1 LWNYQKLQV
10 AMADEKMPLV
20 NERYRVERSV
30 GRGGMAEVFLAR
42 DILLDRPVALKVL
55 FPEFAN
61 DATFVERFRREAQ
74 SAANLSHPNIVA
86 VYDWGKVNN
95 TYFIAMEFVQGRTL
109 ASLLTDKGKLT
120 VNQACDVA
128 VEVAAALAVAHD
140 NGVVHR
146 DIKPG
151 NILIGLSGQV
161 KVADF
166 GIARAMGSAIE
177 DGLTETGS
185 VMGTATYLSPEQAK
199 GSQPDPRS
207 DLYSLGVVMYEMVA
221 GRAPFVGDS
230 AVAIAYQQVHA
241 TPEPLRGNIDNVPLG
256 YEAVVAKCMAKVPD
270 RRYDNAHLLRD
281 DIRRVLDGEDVHAL
295 LHVRPKVAEPE
306 AAKTM
311 AIPVITNE
319 DSSLPPY
326 DDEYG
331 SYDDVAP
338 GRTALYIFGAVFS
351 TIVLLFEGI
360 LLFRMIGGN
369 SSNSLTVPDITN
381 RTLAEASQVLLDMG
395 LTPIPDA
402 VAKDGV
408 GDDVVYAQS
417 PPPNVGAREGDVVT
431 ITYNPA
437 RALVV
442 VPAIQGL
449 LITDATAQLAPL
461 GLQLTISGKLND
473 PTIPINQIISQDP
486 PANTEARSGSAVS
499 VVVSGG
505 AGDLV
510 VPNIE
515 GQVSSAAQ
523 QLLTTAPYNF
533 VVTVVEE
540 PSTTVEKGRAIRT
553 DPVIGSPIGNAAT
566 ITLVIS
572 SGSTKVLVPDVETMT
587 EAEAQAAL
595 NSMGLVWEMRYVNV
609 LSGDPNEGRVI
620 SQTQQPGTS
629 VAPGSKV
636 TLVVGRVTTP

>member
-1 LWNYQKLQV
+1 
-10 AMADEKMPLV
+10 MADENMPLV

-109 ASLLTDKGKLT
+109 ASLLNDKGKLT

-151 NILIGLSGQV
+151 NILIGLNGQV

-166 GIARAMGSAIE
+166 GIARALGSAIE

-256 YEAVVAKCMAKVPD
+256 YEAVVAKCMAKMPD
-270 RRYDNAHLLRD
+270 RRYDNAHVLRD

-295 LHVRPKVAEPE
+295 LHVRPKVTEPD

-311 AIPVITNE
+311 AIPVIANE
-319 DSSLPPY
+319 PSTLPPY

-331 SYDDVAP
+331 GYDDVAP

-351 TIVLLFEGI
+351 TIVLLFVGI

-572 SGSTKVLVPDVETMT
+572 SGSTKVVVPDVETMT
-587 EAEAQAAL
+587 EVDAQAAL
-595 NSMGLVWEMRYVNV
+595 NSVGLVWEMRYVNV
-609 LSGDPNEGRVI
+609 LSGDANEGRVI
-620 SQTQQPGTS
+620 SQTQQPGSS

>member
-1 LWNYQKLQV
+1 
-10 AMADEKMPLV
+10 MADEKMPLV

-151 NILIGLSGQV
+151 NILIGLNGQV

-295 LHVRPKVAEPE
+295 LHVRPKVAEPDV
-306 AAKTM
+306 AKTM
-311 AIPVITNE
+311 AIPVIANE

-331 SYDDVAP
+331 GYDDVAP

-351 TIVLLFEGI
+351 TIVLLFVGI